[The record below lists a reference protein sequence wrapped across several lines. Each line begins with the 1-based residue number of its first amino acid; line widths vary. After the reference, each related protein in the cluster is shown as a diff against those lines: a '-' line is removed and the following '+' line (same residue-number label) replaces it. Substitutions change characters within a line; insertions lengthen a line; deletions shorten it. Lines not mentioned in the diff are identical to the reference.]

1 MAGPRAGMRVMEWC
15 VRDSFFASILPHSPS
30 WPGEATK
37 LCFAPTSRPS
47 TFSSPAAD
55 GPAQNWRGLYPRVV
69 RRRGARY
76 SRRSKPTSRRQ
87 HRRIGVA
94 GTERGGMDGFECD
107 VLVVGSGAAGMAA
120 AITAAHRGLKV
131 VIAEKEAT
139 FGGTTARSGGWL
151 WIPGT
156 SLARGWGIV
165 ETPDQART
173 YLRHEA
179 GNSFDAA
186 RVDAF
191 LSNGPEAVDFF
202 TSKTALAFDMPLT
215 FPDYH
220 AEAPGGTQGG
230 RSMVTRPF
238 DGRELGPLIKDIGL
252 PLPELTVFGMML
264 GSGKEIIHFMR
275 ATKSLTSAVYVAKRL
290 SKHFMDVMRHGRG
303 MTLTNGNALA
313 GRLAKSAIDLKI
325 PLWLSSPVR
334 ELIVEDG
341 AVRGAIVERDGR
353 VVCVKAKRGV
363 VLACGGFPHDVA
375 RRKAM
380 FPHAPTGNEH
390 WSPGP
395 TGNTGDG
402 LRLAEAAGGR
412 VENALPNAAA
422 WVPVSITERKDGSQG
437 VMPHFIDRAKPG
449 VIAVTRTGVRFANE
463 GNSYHDFVQ
472 DMMKVAKPGEE
483 IAAFLLCDHRALRKY
498 GLGCVPP
505 FPMPLGHHL
514 RTGYLKRGAT
524 LAELAAQA
532 GIDAKGLEA
541 TVAEFNKSA
550 ADGQDP
556 AFGKGSRAYNRYQG
570 DALHGPNPCIA
581 PIKDGP
587 FYAIKMVIGDLGTYA
602 GIRTDANARV
612 IDAQGQPIAGLY
624 AVGNDMASIMGGN
637 YPGAGITLGPA
648 LTFGYI
654 AGKHIAG
661 QASLATRQ

>member
-1 MAGPRAGMRVMEWC
+1 MGHC
-15 VRDSFFASILPHSPS
+15 
-30 WPGEATK
+30 
-37 LCFAPTSRPS
+37 
-47 TFSSPAAD
+47 
-55 GPAQNWRGLYPRVV
+55 
-69 RRRGARY
+69 
-76 SRRSKPTSRRQ
+76 RS
-87 HRRIGVA
+87 
-94 GTERGGMDGFECD
+94 
-107 VLVVGSGAAGMAA
+107 
-120 AITAAHRGLKV
+120 
-131 VIAEKEAT
+131 
-139 FGGTTARSGGWL
+139 
-151 WIPGT
+151 
-156 SLARGWGIV
+156 
-165 ETPDQART
+165 PDQART

-191 LSNGPEAVDFF
+191 LTKGPEAVDFF
-202 TSKTALAFDMPLT
+202 TSKTALRFDMPLT

-220 AEAPGGTQGG
+220 AEAPGGAQGG

-238 DGRELGPLIKDIGL
+238 DGHELGPKLKDIGS

-275 ATKSLTSAVYVAKRL
+275 ATKSLVSAFYVARRL
-290 SKHFMDVMRHGRG
+290 SRHALDVMRYGRG

-313 GRLAKSAIDLKI
+313 GRLAKSAFDLNI

-341 AVRGAIVERDGR
+341 AVRGAIVERDGKPVR
-353 VVCVKAKRGV
+353 VTAKRGV
-363 VLACGGFPHDVA
+363 VLACGGFPHDVE

-380 FPHAPTGNEH
+380 FPHAPTGAEH
-390 WSPGP
+390 FSPGP

-412 VENALPNAAA
+412 VEDSLPNAAA
-422 WVPVSITERKDGSQG
+422 WVPVSVTTRKDGSKG

-449 VIAVTRTGVRFANE
+449 VIAVTRDGTRFANE

-472 DMMKVAKPGEE
+472 EMMKAAKPGEE
-483 IAAFLLCDHRALRKY
+483 ITAFLLCDHRALRKY

-514 RTGYLKRGAT
+514 STGYLKRGET
-524 LAELAAQA
+524 LAELAANA

-541 TVAEFNKSA
+541 TVAAFNETA
-550 ADGQDP
+550 ASGQDP
-556 AFGKGSRAYNRYQG
+556 TFGKGSRAYNRYQG

-602 GIRTDANARV
+602 GIRTDENARAL
-612 IDAQGQPIAGLY
+612 DGNGQPIAGLY
-624 AVGNDMASIMGGN
+624 AAGNDMASIMGGN

-654 AGKHIAG
+654 AGRHIAG
-661 QASLATRQ
+661 GRLPEDAMLTQ

>member
-1 MAGPRAGMRVMEWC
+1 MAG
-15 VRDSFFASILPHSPS
+15 
-30 WPGEATK
+30 GEET
-37 LCFAPTSRPS
+37 
-47 TFSSPAAD
+47 
-55 GPAQNWRGLYPRVV
+55 Y
-69 RRRGARY
+69 
-76 SRRSKPTSRRQ
+76 
-87 HRRIGVA
+87 
-94 GTERGGMDGFECD
+94 ECD
-107 VLVVGSGAAGMAA
+107 ALVVGSGCAGLSAAV
-120 AITAAHRGLKV
+120 TAGHHGLNVLV
-131 VIAEKEAT
+131 VEKEPR

-156 SLARGWGIV
+156 SLARNWGIN
-165 ETPDQART
+165 EPPEQART

-179 GNSFDAA
+179 GNAYDAA

-191 LSNGPEAVDFF
+191 LDNGPEAVEFF
-202 TSKTALAFDMPLT
+202 TTKTAVRFDMPLT

-220 AEAPGGTQGG
+220 AEAPGGAQGG

-238 DGRELGPLIKDIGL
+238 DGHELGPKLKDLGQ

-275 ATKSLTSAVYVAKRL
+275 ATKSLTSALYVAKRL
-290 SKHFMDVMRHGRG
+290 SQHAIDVMRNGRG
-303 MTLTNGNALA
+303 MNLTNGNALA
-313 GRLAKSAIDLKI
+313 GRLAKSAFDLSI

-334 ELIVEDG
+334 ELIVENG
-341 AVRGAIVERDGR
+341 SVRGAIVERDGR
-353 VVCVKAKRGV
+353 TVRVNAKRGV

-390 WSPGP
+390 FSPGP
-395 TGNTGDG
+395 VGNTGDG
-402 LRLAEAAGGR
+402 LRLAETAGGSI
-412 VENALPNAAA
+412 ADSLPNAAA
-422 WVPVSITERKDGSQG
+422 WVPVSVTTRKDGSKG

-449 VIAVTRTGVRFANE
+449 VIAVTRDGKRFANE

-472 DMMKVAKPGEE
+472 EMMKAAKPGEE

-524 LAELAAQA
+524 LTELAHQA

-541 TVAEFNKSA
+541 TVAAFNKTA

-602 GIRTDANARV
+602 GIRTDASARAL
-612 IDAQGQPIAGLY
+612 DADGQPITGLY

-654 AGKHIAG
+654 AGRHIADDR
-661 QASLATRQ
+661 ATAQ

>member
-1 MAGPRAGMRVMEWC
+1 
-15 VRDSFFASILPHSPS
+15 
-30 WPGEATK
+30 
-37 LCFAPTSRPS
+37 
-47 TFSSPAAD
+47 
-55 GPAQNWRGLYPRVV
+55 VV
-69 RRRGARY
+69 SNTQEQQETY
-76 SRRSKPTSRRQ
+76 
-87 HRRIGVA
+87 
-94 GTERGGMDGFECD
+94 ECD
-107 VLVVGSGAAGMAA
+107 ALVVGSGCAGMSAA
-120 AITAAHRGLKV
+120 VTAGHRGLNV
-131 VIAEKEAT
+131 LIVEKEPR

-156 SLARGWGIV
+156 SLARAWGIT
-165 ETPDQART
+165 ESPEQART

-191 LSNGPEAVDFF
+191 LTNGPEAVDFF
-202 TSKTALAFDMPLT
+202 TSKTALRFDMPLT

-220 AEAPGGTQGG
+220 AEAPGGAQGG

-238 DGRELGPLIKDIGL
+238 DGHELGEHIKDLGA

-275 ATKSLTSAVYVAKRL
+275 ATKSFASAFYVAKRL
-290 SKHFMDVMRHGRG
+290 SKHGMDVMRNGRG

-313 GRLAKSAIDLKI
+313 GRLAKSVFDLKI

-341 AVRGAIVERDGR
+341 AVRGAMIERDGR
-353 VVCVKAKRGV
+353 LVRVTAKRGV
-363 VLACGGFPHDVA
+363 ILACGGFPHDVT

-390 WSPGP
+390 FSPGP

-412 VENALPNAAA
+412 VEDSLPNAAA
-422 WVPVSITERKDGSQG
+422 WVPVSITTRKDGSKG

-449 VIAVTRTGVRFANE
+449 VIAVTRSGVRFANE

-472 DMMKVAKPGEE
+472 EMVKVAKPGEE
-483 IAAFLLCDHRALRKY
+483 IAAFLVTDHRSLRRY

-514 RTGYLKRGAT
+514 RTGYLMRGAT
-524 LAELAAQA
+524 LAALAARA
-532 GIDAKGLEA
+532 GIDPKAFEA
-541 TVAEFNKSA
+541 TIAQFNQAAAE
-550 ADGQDP
+550 GRDP
-556 AFGKGSRAYNRYQG
+556 DFGKGSRAYNRYQG

-581 PIKDGP
+581 PIHDGP

-602 GIRTDANARV
+602 GIKTDENARAL
-612 IDAQGQPIAGLY
+612 DADGRPIAGLY
-624 AVGNDMASIMGGN
+624 AAGNDMASIMGGN

-654 AGKHIAG
+654 AGKHLAG
-661 QASLATRQ
+661 TPA

>member
-1 MAGPRAGMRVMEWC
+1 VT
-15 VRDSFFASILPHSPS
+15 
-30 WPGEATK
+30 GEIQET
-37 LCFAPTSRPS
+37 
-47 TFSSPAAD
+47 
-55 GPAQNWRGLYPRVV
+55 Y
-69 RRRGARY
+69 
-76 SRRSKPTSRRQ
+76 
-87 HRRIGVA
+87 
-94 GTERGGMDGFECD
+94 ECD
-107 VLVVGSGAAGMAA
+107 ALVVGSGCAGMSAA
-120 AITAAHRGLKV
+120 VTAGHHGLNV
-131 VIAEKEAT
+131 LIVEKEPR

-156 SLARGWGIV
+156 SLARDWGIT
-165 ETPDQART
+165 ESPDQART

-191 LSNGPEAVDFF
+191 LTEGPEAVDFF
-202 TSKTALAFDMPLT
+202 TTKTALRFDMPLT

-220 AEAPGGTQGG
+220 AEAPGGAQGG

-238 DGRELGPLIKDIGL
+238 DGHELGPKLKDIGS

-275 ATKSLTSAVYVAKRL
+275 ATKSLVSAFYVAKRL
-290 SKHFMDVMRHGRG
+290 SRHALDVIRYGRG

-313 GRLAKSAIDLKI
+313 GRLAKSAFDLNI

-334 ELIVEDG
+334 ELIVENG
-341 AVRGAIVERDGR
+341 TVRGAIVERDGKPVR
-353 VVCVKAKRGV
+353 VTARRGV
-363 VLACGGFPHDVA
+363 VLACGGFPHDA
-375 RRKAM
+375 IRRKAM
-380 FPHAPTGNEH
+380 FPHAPTGAEH
-390 WSPGP
+390 FSPGP

-402 LRLAEAAGGR
+402 LRLAETAGGR
-412 VENALPNAAA
+412 VEDSLPNAAA
-422 WVPVSITERKDGSQG
+422 WVPVSVTTRKDGSKG

-449 VIAVTRTGVRFANE
+449 VIAVTRDGKRFANE

-472 DMMKVAKPGEE
+472 EMMKAAKPGEE

-514 RTGYLKRGAT
+514 ETGYLKRGET
-524 LAELAAQA
+524 LAELAANA
-532 GIDAKGLEA
+532 GIDAGGLEA
-541 TVAEFNKSA
+541 TIAKFNETA
-550 ADGQDP
+550 ASGQDP

-602 GIRTDANARV
+602 GIRTDENARAL
-612 IDAQGQPIAGLY
+612 DGNGQPIAGLY
-624 AVGNDMASIMGGN
+624 AAGNDMASIMGGN

-654 AGKHIAG
+654 AGKHIA
-661 QASLATRQ
+661 S